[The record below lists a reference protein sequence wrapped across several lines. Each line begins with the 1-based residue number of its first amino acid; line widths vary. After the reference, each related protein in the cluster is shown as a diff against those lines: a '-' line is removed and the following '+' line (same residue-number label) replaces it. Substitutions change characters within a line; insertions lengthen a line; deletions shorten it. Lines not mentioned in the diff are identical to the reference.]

1 MHALVLLILAGAVL
15 EVTYLALWV
24 FGYPIS
30 QAPDWSVAF
39 LTQHEVVWDAFKPF
53 LEAAQARW
61 PVPLTETETLTN
73 VLMLLFTVAYAAY
86 GLALWAARG
95 LSGRVVMAEAIF
107 WGIIHQATLLV
118 MPGLFTTDLFSYATY
133 GRLPAIYGLNPFIH
147 YPALVPFD
155 TIASWIHPVWHYAPS
170 VYGPLW
176 IDFSVLMARASANMT
191 PADQVFL
198 YRLTAN
204 LAHVLNGALVMELL
218 RPFGLRAMAAGFLLY
233 AWNPMVAFEFA
244 GNGHNDAVMLTFIL
258 AGLLATRHVHP
269 SLGIALV
276 TLAALIKPSA
286 VLVLPLFA
294 WLWVRQEGSWTGRL
308 GAALGTAAITAGLAA
323 LLYYPWY
330 RGPDTFGPLILW
342 STVSPMYIN
351 YVPDFL
357 SLRIVE
363 RLMLSGVPWEQAWLD
378 ARERVK
384 LGTRIVFVAY
394 FLGEL
399 WYLRKLD
406 DLPAA
411 CARVFLAFLLL
422 VNTWVLAWYFTWSL
436 AMVAVV
442 PYARWLKLAAIGMTY
457 SAITVVYYHHFMM
470 DLMPR
475 EYYAL
480 YLLPLAPP
488 LLAALASWLR
498 RERDRPVRPVSVAS
512 EVGGS

>member
-1 MHALVLLILAGAVL
+1 
-15 EVTYLALWV
+15 
-24 FGYPIS
+24 
-30 QAPDWSVAF
+30 
-39 LTQHEVVWDAFKPF
+39 
-53 LEAAQARW
+53 
-61 PVPLTETETLTN
+61 
-73 VLMLLFTVAYAAY
+73 
-86 GLALWAARG
+86 
-95 LSGRVVMAEAIF
+95 
-107 WGIIHQATLLV
+107 
-118 MPGLFTTDLFSYATY
+118 
-133 GRLPAIYGLNPFIH
+133 
-147 YPALVPFD
+147 
-155 TIASWIHPVWHYAPS
+155 
-170 VYGPLW
+170 
-176 IDFSVLMARASANMT
+176 MT

-204 LAHVLNGALVMELL
+204 LAHVLNGALVMALL

-436 AMVAVV
+436 AMVAVI
-442 PYARWLKLAAIGMTY
+442 PYARSLKLAAIGMTY

-498 RERDRPVRPVSVAS
+498 RERDRPVQPVSVAS